1 MRKILLFAATLA
13 FALGTFL
20 ASCAAQAK
28 SLSRTA
34 QVGPYTLTLK
44 VLPAESFAGGHSA
57 MAWDG
62 GAKPYKLKQSP
73 RPNHHMVVF
82 IKKQGK
88 PVENASVR
96 IRYRL
101 MGGKSSSWQTLP
113 VARMHVR
120 GKGRGTTHY
129 GNNVL
134 LTPGNYAIQV
144 RVASESP
151 HLFHLRIN
159 KD

>member
-1 MRKILLFAATLA
+1 MRKILVFAATLA
-13 FALGTFL
+13 FALGAFL
-20 ASCAAQAK
+20 SSCAAQAK
-28 SLSRTA
+28 STSRTA
-34 QVGPYTLTLK
+34 QVGPYKVILR

-57 MAWDG
+57 MVWDG
-62 GAKPYKLKQSP
+62 GAKAHLLSHSP

-88 PVENASVR
+88 PVENASVK

-101 MGGKSSSWQTLP
+101 LGGTSGGWETLP
-113 VARMHVR
+113 VARMYVR
-120 GKGRGTTHY
+120 GNGRSTTHY

-134 LTPGNYAIQV
+134 LKPGNYAI
-144 RVASESP
+144 RVQIAGESS
-151 HLFHLRIN
+151 HLFHIHIG